1 MNPLLYLCSQRNSP
15 VPGGECGAVL
25 DVALPCPHLRTLVSP
40 RQGQFTAPSPERR
53 KAEINREGK
62 SFCLSGQTE
71 GNCLID
77 CVALISFYELP
88 GAHCSLSD
96 PLSGLAGAQQDLC
109 WLELKDL
116 LAFARCPPLGTAPRQ
131 QSPGQ
136 GVSLCA
142 AGRSP
147 GRPSSRCCRAVGP
160 GCGFCQAVA

>member
-1 MNPLLYLCSQRNSP
+1 MFPKKQPSAWGSR
-15 VPGGECGAVL
+15 GAVL
-25 DVALPCPHLRTLVSP
+25 AAALPCPHLRALVSP
-40 RQGQFTAPSPERR
+40 HQGQFTAPSPERR

-62 SFCLSGQTE
+62 SFCLSGQKE
-71 GNCLID
+71 GKCLTD

-96 PLSGLAGAQQDLC
+96 PPSGLAGAQQDLC

-116 LAFARCPPLGTAPRQ
+116 LAFASCPPLGTASRQ

-147 GRPSSRCCRAVGP
+147 RRHSSRCCSAVGL